1 MICSYSHYIFSI
13 FVVIEMV
20 AIKIICII
28 KEYCIL
34 IISFTFCTFRVFTFN
49 SITWHPIANMV
60 KVVYYY
66 GEKVPSIQKL
76 A

>member
-34 IISFTFCTFRVFTFN
+34 IIPFTFCTFRVFTCN
-49 SITWHPIANMV
+49 SITWHPIVNMV

>member
-1 MICSYSHYIFSI
+1 MYDMYSYSLYFF
-13 FVVIEMV
+13 FVIVEMV
-20 AIKIICII
+20 ALKIICII

-34 IISFTFCTFRVFTFN
+34 IISFTFCTFRVFTCN
-49 SITWHPIANMV
+49 SITWHPIVNLV

-76 A
+76 T